1 MTIMLIGNKSDLGH
15 MRAVSYEEG
24 AAFAREHGMVFAET
38 SARTAQNVEE
48 AFVGTAREIMSNID
62 RGGRGRHQ
70 RSTRCQTWCES
81 GAGRGDWARWGRA
94 AREWRAGGGNGRQ
107 QVLLLVGGEGRG
119 GEDKEGY
126 GPGRWRRDDDDDMWT
141 DYSFYI

>member
-62 RGGRGRHQ
+62 RGVVDVTNDANGVKLGA
-70 RSTRCQTWCES
+70 S
-81 GAGRGDWARWGRA
+81 GARA
-94 AREWRAGGGNGRQ
+94 AGI
-107 QVLLLVGGEGRG
+107 GRG
-119 GEDKEGY
+119 GVVRPGSGGREG
-126 GPGRWRRDDDDDMWT
+126 GMGA
-141 DYSFYI
+141 SKCCS